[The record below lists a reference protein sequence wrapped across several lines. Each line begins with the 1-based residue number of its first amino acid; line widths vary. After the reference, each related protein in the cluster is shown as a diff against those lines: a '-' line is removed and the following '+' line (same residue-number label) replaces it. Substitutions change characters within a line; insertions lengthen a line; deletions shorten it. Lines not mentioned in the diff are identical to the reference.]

1 MTKLPKPLAQSM
13 SNRDL
18 FTKAL
23 FERPESLGSFLPYE
37 DYLASHQIFQMKDGS
52 LGAVLEV
59 ELLEHEPMTETQ
71 IIRAVDSTKNW
82 FSLRENCALQ
92 ILYDS
97 SYYSKLD
104 PGIRGLDQA
113 FPKAHSVSKL
123 LFTEKTDILKG
134 TCENRSDIS
143 PLKRRLLVS
152 VRYFLQRSTGIKIRD
167 LGDSQ
172 STLSRQAKSLQG
184 ELNGFRHLLKDF
196 QENSEL
202 SIRMLGSEGLADRL
216 RRYFNPK
223 SYYKRVFA
231 PLNLRVP
238 ISEQLV
244 FSNPQLEYA
253 GIECEG
259 VKSRVL
265 TLKTS
270 PSFSYPGGMAYFV
283 GLDFPFRIAINIS
296 FPSSQKVKKFLGA
309 KEFFLENAATARAKV
324 QQEEIKHIQECL
336 ARDDRVLHMTFCII
350 IDGETDEELED
361 KTRKVC
367 HVFHNNLECEVIC
380 ETDIGLGLWTNSLP
394 LNYIPDADYS
404 TRRAIRILRSDC
416 TNFVPLFDS
425 FRGFKQP
432 IALHLSREN
441 NIIPFSLLEN
451 ETSNHTVILADTG
464 SGKSAFVVDWLQSVK
479 KLAPEPIIFIID
491 KKSSYGML
499 SQYFDGDLTVF
510 KRDKKIPFSPFRGT
524 YNEEKIA
531 FLTKM
536 ITMALKLTSHSFEVE
551 SEHQTLINRALK
563 QAYLKKFE
571 RHGLEYV
578 DGEFIKQD
586 SKDPVAI
593 DMNDFVVELG
603 SLVQGKNDREKEL
616 VGILASKL
624 RPFYGD
630 GTYAP
635 FFTHG
640 ESGNLDRQTLFYV
653 YDLDALDNDPTLQTL
668 MTMAV
673 IEEIRCILSLPQNQG
688 RAGFLVMEE
697 FAMLGRNNPAFRD
710 FAIDF
715 AETMRK
721 RGCWLITLTPRP
733 QNYFDLEVGKAFW
746 GVADNFVFMQMSS
759 DNVDYITKNS
769 SLLDEANREII
780 RSLRTKKGK
789 YADVFYMNKS
799 KTRQGAFRYRQTKYD
814 RWMSPTNAL
823 DAMEVLDAFKKH
835 PDKWQA
841 LEYLANPKEGGDHD

>member
-1 MTKLPKPLAQSM
+1 MTKLPKPILDSLA
-13 SNRDL
+13 NRDV

-23 FERPESLGSFLPYE
+23 FERPESLGSLLPYE
-37 DYLASHQIFQMKDGS
+37 DYLHKRQIFQMKDGS

-59 ELLEHEPMTETQ
+59 QLLEHEPMTEPQ
-71 IIRAVDSTKNW
+71 IIRAVESTKSW

-97 SYYSKLD
+97 SYYSAQD
-104 PGIRGLDQA
+104 PFIQGLRDE
-113 FPKAHSVSKL
+113 FPKSHQVSKVL
-123 LFTEKTDILKG
+123 YGEKLKLVEEAASSQG
-134 TCENRSDIS
+134 ELA

-152 VRYFLQRSTGIKIRD
+152 VRYFLTKDTKAKLSD
-167 LGDSQ
+167 LGKPNNLL
-172 STLSRQAKSLQG
+172 TRQAKVLRG
-184 ELNGFRHLLKDF
+184 ELNAFHHLLKDF

-202 SIRMLGSEGLADRL
+202 KITQLTGEDLVDQL
-216 RRYFNPK
+216 RKYLNPR
-223 SYYKRVFA
+223 SYYKRTFA
-231 PLNLRVP
+231 PLNPGQP
-238 ISEQLV
+238 IAEQLV
-244 FSNPQLEYA
+244 FSTPRLNYE

-296 FPSSQKVKKFLGA
+296 FPSSQSVKKFLGA
-309 KEFFLENAATARAKV
+309 KEFFLQNAATARAQVQKEEIEHV
-324 QQEEIKHIQECL
+324 QQRL
-336 ARDDRVLHMTFCII
+336 ARDDRVLHMTFCIL
-350 IDGETDEELED
+350 IDGKTDDELED
-361 KTRKVC
+361 KTRKLC
-367 HVFHNNLECEVIC
+367 NIFHNQLECEVIE
-380 ETDIGLGLWTNSLP
+380 ETDIGLGLWANALP
-394 LNYIPDADYS
+394 LNYMPDADFS
-404 TRRAIRILRSDC
+404 TRRSIRILRSDC
-416 TNFVPLFDS
+416 INFVPLFDS

-432 IALHLSREN
+432 VGLHLSREN
-441 NIIPFSLLEN
+441 NLLPFSLLEN
-451 ETSNHTVILADTG
+451 ETSNHTVVLADTG

-479 KLAPEPIIFIID
+479 KLDPEPIIFIID

-499 SQYFDGDLTVF
+499 SQYFDGDLTIF
-510 KRDKKIPFSPFRGT
+510 KRDQQIPFSPFRGA

-536 ITMALKLTSHSFEVE
+536 ITMALKLTSPSFAVE

-563 QAYLKKFE
+563 QAYLKKLD
-571 RHGLEYV
+571 RHGLQYV
-578 DGEFIKQD
+578 DGEFVKHE

-603 SLVQGKNDREKEL
+603 SLVQGKNEREKEL
-616 VGILASKL
+616 INTLTSKL

-635 FFTHG
+635 FFTQG
-640 ESGNLDRQTLFYV
+640 QAGSLDKQTLFYV
-653 YDLDALDNDPTLQTL
+653 YDLDALDGDPTLQTL

-746 GVADNFVFMQMSS
+746 GVADNFIFLQMSS
-759 DNVDYITKNS
+759 DNVDYITKQS

-780 RSLRTKKGK
+780 RSLRTKKGQ
-789 YADVFYMNKS
+789 YADIFYMNKS

-823 DAMEVLDAFKKH
+823 DAMQVLDAFKKF
-835 PDKWQA
+835 PDKWKA
-841 LEYLANPKEGGDHD
+841 LEHLTQEVAAKI